1 MTDTTC
7 DLNRVNADER
17 REPALSSDKFPV
29 IIAGLRASSV
39 SVETEPEDQRL
50 KAAARMALQ
59 LGGED

>member
-17 REPALSSDKFPV
+17 RKTAPWSDKFPV
-29 IIAGLRASSV
+29 IIAGLHASPV

-50 KAAARMALQ
+50 KAAARTALQ